1 MQTGSLAN
9 QLLIA
14 MPGMNDPNFSRT
26 VTYVCEHNDQ
36 GALGI
41 VINRPVNV
49 SLGVLFKDLKLP
61 CRSADIAAQ
70 PVYVG
75 GPMQNNRG
83 FVLHRPVGHWDST
96 LDVTDQIGVTT
107 SRDILDAMAGGDGP
121 RDALVALGYAG
132 WGAGQLEEEI
142 LGNTWLHSPASA
154 SILFELPVEQ
164 RRQAAAA
171 TLGIDLNLLSGEA
184 GHA

>member
-1 MQTGSLAN
+1 MQSGSFAN

-14 MPGMNDPNFSRT
+14 MPGMNDPHFSRT

-61 CRSADIAAQ
+61 WRSADIAAQ

-121 RDALVALGYAG
+121 RNALVALGYAG